1 MTSTVFTSGTVIESP
16 WLNDV
21 NDYVYS
27 NGPSTR
33 WEWETTATSGQ
44 TIFNLPYVY
53 TPGSKRLAV
62 FISGVKQSATS
73 SYVETNSTTVTFTE
87 VVPTTAKVE
96 FTY

>member
-27 NGPSTR
+27 TAAGTR
-33 WEWETTATSGQ
+33 WEWETTATLGQ
-44 TIFNLPYVY
+44 TVFNLPYAY

-62 FISGVKQSATS
+62 FISGIKQSATS

-87 VVPTTAKVE
+87 AVPNTAIVE

>member
-21 NDYVYS
+21 NDYIY
-27 NGPSTR
+27 GTGLSTR
-33 WEWETTATSGQ
+33 WEWETTATLGQ
-44 TIFNLPYVY
+44 TVFNLPFVY
-53 TPGSKRLAV
+53 APGSKRLSV

-73 SYVETNSTTVTFTE
+73 SYVETNSTTVTFTQA
-87 VVPTTAKVE
+87 VPVTAIVE